1 MYVAGSWTPKD
12 VYDGAHLLP
21 FKQTRNATRYQVAH
35 DALMLHPHVTAIL
48 GHSLGGSVALEL
60 QKNYPNQI
68 KSTRTYGAPVLEMP
82 KHINNIVGGNNKTG
96 ERYRNRWD
104 PVSSLDWGAKNSVQ
118 INPLKGGLS
127 MTHDYSNIAD
137 KFNSSKQVPL
147 SSDNPDG
154 STSLIG

>member
-12 VYDGAHLLP
+12 FYDDAHLLP

-35 DALMLHPHVTAIL
+35 DALMQHPQVTAIR
-48 GHSLGGSVALEL
+48 GHSLGGSVALEV
-60 QKNYPNQI
+60 QKNYPSHI
-68 KSTRTYGAPVLEMP
+68 KSTITYGAPVLEMP
-82 KHINNIVGGNNKTG
+82 KHINNIIGGNNKNV

-104 PVSSLDWGAKNSVQ
+104 PISSLDWGANNSVKR
-118 INPLKGGLS
+118 NPLKGGVSL
-127 MTHDYSNIAD
+127 THDYSNIAD
-137 KFNSSKQVPL
+137 KFNSSKQVPI